1 MKFLITSDG
10 SIEPRRTGVSSAADK
25 RLATHPSTPP
35 SDRQARRR
43 GQTRA
48 KLLRAAAVLFGRQG
62 VDNTRINEI
71 TEAADVGFGSFY
83 NHFKSKEEI
92 VEAVL
97 TETLSA
103 QGTMVAALT
112 TGLTDPAEVVAVAH
126 RHFVELARTDPDWAW
141 LLIRLDLSQKLALG
155 ALGPFAEK
163 DIASGIKAGR
173 FRVANRR
180 IAMLGAGG
188 ALLSVM
194 REVLDGRAPKDAG
207 RLHAE
212 GVLRLLG
219 LPPEDAAEVARRP
232 MPATPND
239 Q

>member
-1 MKFLITSDG
+1 MKN
-10 SIEPRRTGVSSAADK
+10 GVSSALDMQILSA
-25 RLATHPSTPP
+25 RSSEPSN
-35 SDRQARRR
+35 RQARRR
-43 GQTRA
+43 SQTRSR
-48 KLLRAAAVLFGRQG
+48 LVRAAAALFARQG

-71 TEAADVGFGSFY
+71 TDEADVGFGSFY

-97 TETLSA
+97 TETLAA
-103 QGTMVAALT
+103 QGAAVADLT
-112 TGLTDPAEVVAVAH
+112 AGLEDPAEVVAVAH

-155 ALGPFAEK
+155 ALGPFAEQ
-163 DIASGIKAGR
+163 DIAAGVKAGR
-173 FRVANRR
+173 FHVANRR
-180 IAMLGAGG
+180 IAMLDAGG
-188 ALLSVM
+188 GLLSVM

-219 LPPEDAAEVARRP
+219 LEPEDAAEVARRP
-232 MPATPND
+232 MPATSKKA
-239 Q
+239 